1 MRRLTPIISGGII
14 LTVASCVAPELA
26 EDTSAAA
33 PVVAAVTETV
43 AEATPAQHYE
53 MYCALCHGDNR
64 EGYKND
70 SAPSLKTASLFSVSD
85 YPVVLSTA
93 YGRPGTPMGPYLDE
107 MGGPLTMKQ
116 IHDLVLWLAAEAG
129 QEPYEPSAEM
139 LKPIPGD
146 ISAGESVYDQNCAMC
161 HGVNGEGHGSE
172 GPGTALGN
180 ATMLATQPDLFLKNA
195 IVDGREGTPMPAFAN
210 MLSETEIDNVVAFL
224 RSRAG
229 GWDVEEM
236 AYEEPPSLENII
248 LNPEGAAPEFE
259 LSEGRYIDAPQLNA
273 ALEAGNRMIL
283 IDTRVPYFWAMAHIK
298 GSLPVPYYSS
308 RDEFIANIPNDGTWV
323 VAYCECPR
331 AAADFTVNKLRDLGY
346 PNTAVLYE
354 GYAGWSAQGYPIS
367 VGKVE

>member
-1 MRRLTPIISGGII
+1 MLRLTSIMAGGIF
-14 LTVASCVAPELA
+14 LTAASC
-26 EDTSAAA
+26 AA
-33 PVVAAVTETV
+33 PAPQTDAAMSAPVIEAAETQ
-43 AEATPAQHYE
+43 AEAGPAEHYQ
-53 MYCALCHGDNR
+53 MYCALCHGDDR
-64 EGYKND
+64 SGYKND
-70 SAPSLKTASLFSVSD
+70 SAPSLKTASLYSVSD

-107 MGGPLTMKQ
+107 MGGPLTMSQ
-116 IHDLVLWLAAEAG
+116 IHDLVLWMADEAG
-129 QEPYEPSAEM
+129 FETFKPSEEM

-146 ISAGESVYDQNCAMC
+146 ISLGETVYEQECAMC
-161 HGVNGEGHGSE
+161 HGTNGEGHGPE

-195 IVDGREGTPMPAFAN
+195 IVDGREGTPMPAFAS
-210 MLSETEIDNVVAFL
+210 MLTEEQIDGVVAFL

-248 LNPEGAAPEFE
+248 LNPDGAAPEFE
-259 LSEGRYIDAPQLNA
+259 LSEGRYIDSEQLNA
-273 ALEAGNRMIL
+273 ALEAGSRIIL

-308 RDEFIANIPNDGTWV
+308 RDEFIEAVPNDGTWV

-346 PNTAVLYE
+346 PNTAVLHE
-354 GYAGWSAQGYPIS
+354 GYAGWTAKGFPIS

>member
-1 MRRLTPIISGGII
+1 MRNFTYIIAGGIF
-14 LTVASCVAPELA
+14 LTVAACAASQTGAVDPAP
-26 EDTSAAA
+26 TSA
-33 PVVAAVTETV
+33 PAVV
-43 AEATPAQHYE
+43 AEAPEAGSPADHYQT
-53 MYCALCHGDNR
+53 YCALCHGENR

-93 YGRPGTPMGPYLDE
+93 YGRPGTPMGPYLDD
-107 MGGPLTMKQ
+107 MGGPLTMSE
-116 IHDLVLWLAAEAG
+116 IHDLVLWLAAAAG
-129 QEPYEPSAEM
+129 QETFQPSVEM

-146 ISAGESVYDQNCAMC
+146 IELGEDVYDQNCAMC
-161 HGVNGEGHGSE
+161 HGPNGEGHGAE

-210 MLSETEIDNVVAFL
+210 MLSEDEIDNVVAFL

-248 LNPEGAAPEFE
+248 QNPDGPTPSFE
-259 LSEGRYIDAPQLNA
+259 LSEGRYIDSAQLNA
-273 ALEAGNRMIL
+273 ALEAESRIIL

-308 RDEFIANIPNDGTWV
+308 RDEFIAAVPNDGTWV

-331 AAADFTVNKLRDLGY
+331 AAADFTVNKLRELGY

-354 GYAGWSAQGYPIS
+354 GYAGWTAKGFPIS